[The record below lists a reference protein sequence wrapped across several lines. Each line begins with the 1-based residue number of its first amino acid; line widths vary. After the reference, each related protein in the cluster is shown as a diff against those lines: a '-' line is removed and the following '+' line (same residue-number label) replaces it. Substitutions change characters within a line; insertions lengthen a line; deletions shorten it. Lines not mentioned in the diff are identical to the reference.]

1 MNEWIVPPPPG
12 AIGQAGPPT
21 VRGHPVCGPPLGRA
35 GMTSGEEDPASDPV
49 PPPAPWGAC
58 PPSTG
63 HSGPPA
69 PCLNPGPGG
78 GGTPH
83 DVAEA
88 GCRLD
93 AGALLCDRG
102 HTTALS
108 GPGCPPLH
116 EHLASSHSRVS
127 QGLCPPGLP
136 RLAVGAR
143 RRGPRGACEDAP
155 PRAAAG
161 TGWQGPAAIP
171 EPSPGS
177 EPRLSQAGG
186 CRGPS
191 PAGRSLM
198 VRCEIRKRLARE

>member
-1 MNEWIVPPPPG
+1 MDCSSSS
-12 AIGQAGPPT
+12 
-21 VRGHPVCGPPLGRA
+21 RGHRPGRTPHSAWSPHLWAASRPCWDDLWGGGPGVRPCPSSCSMGSVSPLHRA
-35 GMTSGEEDPASDPV
+35 RR
-49 PPPAPWGAC
+49 
-58 PPSTG
+58 PPSPL
-63 HSGPPA
+63 SQSWA
-69 PCLNPGPGG
+69 GG

-93 AGALLCDRG
+93 AGALLCGRG
-102 HTTALS
+102 HTTARS

-116 EHLASSHSRVS
+116 EHLASSHSGVS

-143 RRGPRGACEDAP
+143 RRDPRGACEDAP

-161 TGWQGPAAIP
+161 TGWQDPAAVP